1 MLIKLEYLFS
11 GEVAKPLSQTVL
23 ILKPR
28 VVSVGVFHRV
38 DFLTVVKK
46 TLLRNACFQQV
57 YSVAYLYR
65 TILVIAK

>member
-28 VVSVGVFHRV
+28 VVSAGVFHRV
-38 DFLTVVKK
+38 GFLTVVNK
-46 TLLRNACFQQV
+46 N
-57 YSVAYLYR
+57 
-65 TILVIAK
+65 IAVKCMLSARLFRCLPV